1 MLDLDDVGAE
11 VGEQRADD
19 RPGEQDGGVDD
30 AQSLE
35 RSIRRRGRVGSRSL
49 PSLSG
54 YLSKAV
60 SGWDKRLST
69 GHERRL
75 TRASDPQRSGR
86 SVRIRAGVPTVM
98 ASMASSDTP
107 RSRSR
112 GTTRTKTWP

>member
-1 MLDLDDVGAE
+1 MTGPAN
-11 VGEQRADD
+11 RTA
-19 RPGEQDGGVDD
+19 
-30 AQSLE
+30 ASMT
-35 RSIRRRGRVGSRSL
+35 RSPLSGPSVVAVVSAPNI

-75 TRASDPQRSGR
+75 ARASDPQRSGR